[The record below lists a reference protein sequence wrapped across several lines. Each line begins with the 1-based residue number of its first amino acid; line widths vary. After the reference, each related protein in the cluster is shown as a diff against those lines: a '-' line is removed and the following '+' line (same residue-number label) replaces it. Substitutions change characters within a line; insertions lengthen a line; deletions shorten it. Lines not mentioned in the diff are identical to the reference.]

1 MKISCFMVSWL
12 ILFLF
17 FINPKLCL
25 VTNFVFTIIINS
37 IFTNSVT
44 YNNNSQKT
52 IMIMFLTYFFFFT
65 MKPRTILFFL
75 NFDFLLS
82 YCGVIFTRGDYL
94 LHKDIYIWRERER
107 VSRPP
112 HTHTHTSTPNPPAQT
127 LKMWIFRKSK
137 LYFSFFMMVLFS
149 KMCVCVCL
157 INIINKCKK
166 ELEVVLH

>member
-65 MKPRTILFFL
+65 MKPRTILFFF

-94 LHKDIYIWRERER
+94 LHKDMERERE
-107 VSRPP
+107 SITTTPYT
-112 HTHTHTSTPNPPAQT
+112 HTHTH
-127 LKMWIFRKSK
+127 
-137 LYFSFFMMVLFS
+137 LYPQSPRTNFKYVNS
-149 KMCVCVCL
+149 
-157 INIINKCKK
+157 
-166 ELEVVLH
+166 